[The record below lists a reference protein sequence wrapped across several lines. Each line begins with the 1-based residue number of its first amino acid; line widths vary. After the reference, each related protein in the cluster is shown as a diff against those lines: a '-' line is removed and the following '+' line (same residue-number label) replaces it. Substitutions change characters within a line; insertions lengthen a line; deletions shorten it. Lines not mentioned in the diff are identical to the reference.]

1 MRVPSPTS
9 RTGRRTYLSLWD
21 LFWALTSP
29 FLALAVRDTSLVQ
42 TADWNAVAS
51 FWMASSGFALL
62 AFFAFRIQ
70 DGMTRHFS
78 VHEAIDLAEAVLLAE
93 LMICGAMFTL
103 TRFDGIP
110 RSMPLIHGIVL
121 LAGLVTARLS
131 VRIAVGGSDQIA
143 NHQSRRERIVLI
155 GANRFGSSFIQLL
168 QAYAPQ
174 LQPVIA
180 VLDDDPK
187 MIGRAVGGVQILG
200 APHELD
206 TIVTEFA
213 IHGVTTDRIVVAGET
228 DFLSPAVL
236 GELERICQ
244 KRQIELCFLPRMMG
258 LTEWSAPDPVAASDV
273 VPESAAYTLSFY
285 FRVKR
290 LIDVGASL
298 MLLGLLS
305 PLIAFATLLVLLDVG
320 SPVLFC
326 RERLGWKG
334 GCFWFF

>member
-29 FLALAVRDTSLVQ
+29 FLALAVRDPSLVQ
-42 TADWNAVAS
+42 TADWNAVGS
-51 FWMASSGFALL
+51 FWLASSGFALL

-78 VHEAIDLAEAVLLAE
+78 VHEALDLAEAVLLAE
-93 LMICGAMFTL
+93 LMICGVMFTL

-110 RSMPLIHGIVL
+110 RSMPLIHGVLL
-121 LAGLVTARLS
+121 LAGLVTARLC
-131 VRIAVGGSDQIA
+131 VRIAVGGGDQIA
-143 NHQSRRERIVLI
+143 SHQSRRERIVLI
-155 GANRFGSSFIQLL
+155 GANRFGASFIQLL

-187 MIGRAVGGVQILG
+187 MIGRAVGGVQVLG

-206 TIVTEFA
+206 TIITEFA
-213 IHGVTTDRIVVAGET
+213 IHGVSTDRIVVAGET

-236 GELERICQ
+236 GEIERICQ

-258 LTEWSAPDPVAASDV
+258 LTEWSAPDSEAASNLA
-273 VPESAAYTLSFY
+273 PKGAADSLPFY

-290 LIDVGASL
+290 LIDVVASL
-298 MLLGLLS
+298 LLILLLS
-305 PLIAFATLLVLLDVG
+305 PLLIIAGLLVLLDVG
-320 SPVLFC
+320 GPVLFWQ
-326 RERLGWKG
+326 E
-334 GCFWFF
+334 